1 MTGLATL
8 LWARRQSYEDGAK
21 TPSHCWSLG
30 YREAS
35 RHSFL
40 NAIAGPADDS
50 PLVTMHAD
58 GAQIYECKAD
68 AEGKLGLTV
77 PGHANEGARS

>member
-1 MTGLATL
+1 L
-8 LWARRQSYEDGAK
+8 L
-21 TPSHCWSLG
+21 SLG

-68 AEGKLGLTV
+68 AEGKL
-77 PGHANEGARS
+77 A